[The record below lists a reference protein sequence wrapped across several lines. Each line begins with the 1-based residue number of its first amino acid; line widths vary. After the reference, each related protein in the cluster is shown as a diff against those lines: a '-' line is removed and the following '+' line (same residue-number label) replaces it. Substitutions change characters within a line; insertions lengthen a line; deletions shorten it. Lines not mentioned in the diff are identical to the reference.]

1 MKSAL
6 VTGHLGFIGRH
17 MTTALMGAG
26 YEVSGVDTAYLDLG
40 RPRSPVNSW
49 AGATL
54 SGDAR
59 EYFQRRDQKFDVVV
73 HCAAVVGGRAKID
86 GAPLD
91 LAVNLELDAA
101 LFQWAARVKPGRV
114 VYISSSAVYP
124 VMLQTWDDARPLRE
138 SAVTLGE
145 PIVGVPDQLYGWSKL
160 TGEVLAG
167 HARDAGVPVTVVRP
181 FSGYGED
188 QSTDYP
194 FAAFAER
201 ARRREDP
208 FVIWGSGDQVRDWIH
223 VDDICAAILAAIDGD
238 YDGPVNLGTSRATSM
253 RELARMFCA
262 AAGYEPEFK
271 ALPHRPAGVAYRV
284 ADVTRMSEIHKPA
297 VQLEDGINRA
307 LHGRA

>member
-1 MKSAL
+1 MGWPAVKTAL
-6 VTGHLGFIGRH
+6 VTGSAGFIGRH
-17 MTTALMGAG
+17 IAAALLDAG
-26 YEVSGVDTAYLDLG
+26 YSVMGWDIA
-40 RPRSPVNSW
+40 N
-49 AGATL
+49 GA
-54 SGDAR
+54 DAR
-59 EYFQRRDQKFDVVV
+59 DYFRTSDGSGCDVVV

-86 GAPLD
+86 GSPLD

-101 LFQWAARVKPGRV
+101 LFQWAARTRTRPGRV

-138 SAVTLGE
+138 SAVTLDE

-188 QSTDYP
+188 QSADYP
-194 FAAFAER
+194 FAAFAAR
-201 ARRREDP
+201 ARNREDP

-223 VDDICAAILAAIDGD
+223 VDDIAAAILAAVDGGI
-238 YDGPVNLGTSRATSM
+238 DGPVNLGTGRPTSM

-262 AAGYEPEFK
+262 AAGYQPDFK
-271 ALPHRPAGVAYRV
+271 VLPDRPSGVAYRV
-284 ADVTRMSEIHKPA
+284 ADITRMSEFYQPA
-297 VQLEDGINRA
+297 VSLEDGVARA
-307 LHGRA
+307 IKERM